1 MTLLAPM
8 LPFSNFHV
16 SIAMAM
22 LGLLT
27 VAGVRVTMSLY
38 ALSLHMSAF
47 QIGSLIAMF
56 GLFPMLFAV
65 RAGRW
70 LDRVGSA
77 TPLLA
82 GSMLIFSG
90 ALTATLQRQSW
101 LLYPAAAC
109 AGTGFTLVLMAAQN
123 LVGQLGPDES
133 RTNRLTTMTLLMSV
147 ATIAAPVLAGLI
159 IDHFSHRSA
168 FTLFAAT
175 ALVLLL
181 LVLWL
186 AKHLPTLITP
196 ASQSDAPRS
205 ALALFWHAPRLRL
218 VYIVNILLAA
228 AWDLFMFSTPIQGS
242 AKHFSAST
250 IGLILG
256 SFSFATF
263 VIRFAMPMLSRHFGH
278 WQIILA
284 ALGVTACG
292 FLLYPFLQQAGGVM
306 LLAFVLGLALG
317 ASQPNL
323 LSLLFESAPEGRMGE
338 VLGIRL
344 TIGNGAQALLPMLFG
359 AVGAKL
365 GWVPVF
371 VLLSALLA
379 GGVALVWKDGIHAA
393 PHA

>member
-1 MTLLAPM
+1 M
-8 LPFSNFHV
+8 LSFSSFRV

-27 VAGVRVTMSLY
+27 VAGVRVASSLY
-38 ALSLHMSAF
+38 ALSLQMSAF
-47 QIGSLIAMF
+47 QVGSLIAMF

-70 LDRVGSA
+70 MDRVGSA

-82 GSMLIFSG
+82 GSMLLVLG
-90 ALTATLQRQSW
+90 ALGATLQRHSW

-109 AGTGFTLVLMAAQN
+109 TGTGFTLVLMVAQN
-123 LVGQLGPDES
+123 LVGQLGPEQS
-133 RTNRLTTMTLLMSV
+133 RTNRLTTMTLLLSV
-147 ATIAAPVLAGLI
+147 AAIAAPVLAGLF
-159 IDHFSHRSA
+159 IDHLGYRSA
-168 FTLFAAT
+168 FTLFAVT

-181 LVLWL
+181 LVLL
-186 AKHLPTLITP
+186 QAKRLPTLLKQAGGT
-196 ASQSDAPRS
+196 AARRS
-205 ALALFWHAPRLRL
+205 ALALFWHTPRLRL

-256 SFSFATF
+256 CFSLATF
-263 VIRFAMPMLSRHFGH
+263 VIRFAMPLLTRHFGH

-284 ALGVTACG
+284 ALAVTACG
-292 FLLYPFLQQAGGVM
+292 FVLYPFLHQPGMVM
-306 LLAFVLGLALG
+306 VLAFVLGLALG

-323 LSLLFESAPEGRMGE
+323 LSLLFASAPEGRVGE

-344 TIGNGAQALLPMLFG
+344 TIGNGTQALLPMVFG
-359 AVGAKL
+359 AVGARL

-371 VLLSALLA
+371 GLLSALLVV
-379 GGVALVWKDGIHAA
+379 GVVLVWKEGIHAA
-393 PHA
+393 PHGT